1 MAVIKYVHDDAL
13 FDMMDKLWN
22 PKKNHL
28 LTEFNP
34 TGGCWGVQRS
44 QDDMRN
50 VLFATYCAPSKLKST
65 CFKGSQREKKGFFHG
80 ATSSGPIWNFFFTPS
95 TLTPLSGMS
104 ALKGKLF
111 SIDIITRE
119 HIGSREPIT
128 TFPCFF
134 FLFFLGLHIYSTP
147 PSDLKGM
154 SGMRYHPVMSQC
166 AFVL

>member
-50 VLFATYCAPSKLKST
+50 GLFATYCAPSKLKST

-80 ATSSGPIWNFFFTPS
+80 ATSSGPIWNFFFTPLH
-95 TLTPLSGMS
+95 TDAIVRDVRTQGQIV
-104 ALKGKLF
+104 F
-111 SIDIITRE
+111 
-119 HIGSREPIT
+119 HWHNHSRTYWIQRAHYNISL
-128 TFPCFF
+128 FF
-134 FLFFLGLHIYSTP
+134 FSFLPWAAYLFHP